1 MMNKYEKTLEEFLE
15 TTTYEPIKKE
25 KDRYK
30 TVIKNIKG
38 TLSTITNEN
47 VITWEFIYNEI
58 SKKRCKALKRQYLIA
73 WVLYTI
79 ELDKKGYLKGSLAG
93 QVAENAE
100 AISIYVKEPF

>member
-1 MMNKYEKTLEEFLE
+1 MNKYEKTLEEFLE

-47 VITWEFIYNEI
+47 VIT
-58 SKKRCKALKRQYLIA
+58 
-73 WVLYTI
+73 
-79 ELDKKGYLKGSLAG
+79 
-93 QVAENAE
+93 
-100 AISIYVKEPF
+100 

>member
-1 MMNKYEKTLEEFLE
+1 MNKYEKTLEEFLE

-58 SKKRCKALKRQYLIA
+58 SKTRCKALKRQYLIA
-73 WVLYTI
+73 WVA
-79 ELDKKGYLKGSLAG
+79 S
-93 QVAENAE
+93 
-100 AISIYVKEPF
+100 